1 MKLLDKSLK
10 IFLDVLYKVLMEN
23 KNIVESNFM
32 VVLILE
38 IELIVKFLEMEFEL
52 FLDNVS

>member
-1 MKLLDKSLK
+1 MK

-38 IELIVKFLEMEFEL
+38 IELIEKFLEMEFEL

>member
-1 MKLLDKSLK
+1 MK

-23 KNIVESNFM
+23 KNIVESM

-52 FLDNVS
+52 F